1 MKNISGKTARCLLCA
16 SVLLTLLLLLTGFDV
31 SRRVIVDCDGQR
43 REIRTNL
50 EQPEQILKDAGIR
63 LEPGDSWQL
72 QGFNKNI
79 QDGSVISVRRGVPFT
94 VTAGGKSKSCKS
106 SKATVG
112 EALKE
117 QGYSFRK
124 KRLYPPAHTPL
135 TAGAAIHILNKGES
149 LVEQEAET
157 PPETEYIDDRSLAA
171 GIEVVES
178 QGTPGREKIV
188 SAASKAN
195 DPAAKRELGRERLH
209 RGDKKIVRRGV
220 ALSVKTPEGYK
231 RYSKKLTCEATAYV
245 ATGHK
250 TSLGLVP
257 YEGIVAVDPDY
268 IPYYTKMYIPGYGIA
283 MAGDTGGDMIHHRID
298 LFMDSY
304 QKAIR
309 FGRRDVEVYILE
321 E

>member
-1 MKNISGKTARCLLCA
+1 MKNISGTRARCLLCV
-16 SVLLTLLLLLTGFDV
+16 SLLLTLLLLTGFDV
-31 SRRVIVDCDGQR
+31 SRRVTVDCDGQR

-50 EQPEQILKDAGIR
+50 EQPEQILKEAGIR
-63 LEPGDSWQL
+63 LEAGDSWQL

-94 VTAGGKSKSCKS
+94 VTAGGESKSYRS

-117 QGYSFRK
+117 QGYAFSK

-135 TAGAAIHILNKGES
+135 TAGAAIHILNKDES

-157 PPETEYIDDRSLAA
+157 PPATEYIDDRSLAA
-171 GIEVVES
+171 GIEIVEKT
-178 QGTPGREKIV
+178 GTPGREKVV

-195 DPAAKRELGRERLH
+195 DAAAKRELGREQLH
-209 RGDKKIVRRGV
+209 SGEKTVIRRGT

-231 RYSKKLTCEATAYV
+231 RYSRKLTCEATAYV
-245 ATGHK
+245 STGHK

-257 YEGIVAVDPDY
+257 YEGIVAVDPDF

-283 MAGDTGGDMIHHRID
+283 MAGDTGGDMLHHRID

-304 QKAIR
+304 QKAIS
-309 FGRRDVEVYILE
+309 FGRRTIEVYILE

>member
-31 SRRVIVDCDGQR
+31 SRRVTVDCDGQR

-50 EQPEQILKDAGIR
+50 EQPEQILKEAGIR

-94 VTAGGKSKSCKS
+94 VTAGGASKSYKS

-117 QGYSFRK
+117 QGYAFSK

-157 PPETEYIDDRSLAA
+157 LPETEYIDDRSLAA
-171 GIEVVES
+171 GIEIVES

-188 SAASKAN
+188 SAAARKKNSQSGQ
-195 DPAAKRELGRERLH
+195 RELGRERLH
-209 RGDKKIVRRGV
+209 SGDKKIIRRGV
-220 ALSVKTPEGYK
+220 ALSVKTPDGYK
-231 RYSKKLTCEATAYV
+231 RYTRKLICEATAYV
-245 ATGHK
+245 ATGNP
-250 TSLGLVP
+250 TSLGIMP

-268 IPYYTKMYIPGYGIA
+268 IPYYTKMSSVFLPSLMIPEN
-283 MAGDTGGDMIHHRID
+283 HRD
-298 LFMDSY
+298 
-304 QKAIR
+304 
-309 FGRRDVEVYILE
+309 
-321 E
+321 

>member
-1 MKNISGKTARCLLCA
+1 MKNISGTRACCLLCV
-16 SVLLTLLLLLTGFDV
+16 SLLLMLLFLTGFDV
-31 SRRVIVDCDGQR
+31 SRRVTVDCDGQR
-43 REIRTNL
+43 IEIHTNL
-50 EQPEQILKDAGIR
+50 EQPEQILKEAGIR
-63 LEPGDSWQL
+63 LEQGDSWQL

-79 QDGSVISVRRGVPFT
+79 QDGSVISVHRGVPFT
-94 VTAGGKSKSCKS
+94 VTAGGKSKSCRS

-117 QGYSFRK
+117 QGYAFNK
-124 KRLYPPAHTPL
+124 KLLYPPAHAPL

-157 PPETEYIDDRSLAA
+157 PPETEYVDDRSLAA

-195 DPAAKRELGRERLH
+195 EATAKRELGRELLH
-209 RGDKKIVRRGV
+209 KGDKKIIRRGV
-220 ALSVKTPEGYK
+220 ALSVKTPAGYK

-245 ATGHK
+245 ATGNR
-250 TSLGLVP
+250 TSIGLVP
-257 YEGIVAVDPDY
+257 YEGIVAVDPNF

-283 MAGDTGGDMIHHRID
+283 MAGDTGGDIIRYRID

-304 QKAIR
+304 QKAIN
-309 FGRRDVEVYILE
+309 FGRRTVEVYILE